1 MDRWFLWF
9 GSVSALREITVSCR
23 VSFLRDKRRVS
34 EAGCT
39 AVVFGEEDEEEVLHV
54 HLSFPAGGG
63 RRL

>member
-1 MDRWFLWF
+1 M
-9 GSVSALREITVSCR
+9 SYR
-23 VSFLRDKRRVS
+23 VSFLRDKQRVS
-34 EAGCT
+34 EAGCA